1 MSTNIVRRG
10 FVPTDEKEFGEKSLQ
25 KLREA
30 QKDVFMLINRGYPIK
45 SASTFVGNHYLLSE
59 RQRLALTRA
68 ISSKESIENRRIK
81 EIKEESF
88 YFDFIEKT
96 YLNVIRH
103 KSYFAMHLL
112 FKLHLY
118 KVLLLS
124 YKYVH

>member
-59 RQRLALTRA
+59 RQHMAVVRSTSDSLAIQRRLEKEK
-68 ISSKESIENRRIK
+68 ISADSHDDCKWPRPQQSNKRPQTKKEK
-81 EIKEESF
+81 
-88 YFDFIEKT
+88 
-96 YLNVIRH
+96 
-103 KSYFAMHLL
+103 
-112 FKLHLY
+112 
-118 KVLLLS
+118 
-124 YKYVH
+124 